1 MISVIETAETK
12 ISRKFKTSDGKIFSK
27 IELAEEHEDNL
38 KIASDYNKNREDHEI
53 ITLYDDNHPI
63 FSLLNIGHEIVY
75 FNSKLDAEEY
85 LDTDD
90 SYIQYVKYSNENK
103 VEYTHKLKWEGKGYY
118 YFVVNCYPQTED
130 YGYYDDCD
138 QTVVK
143 TWRRFTD
150 DMKDFIFELDS
161 LRIRAVDAELSR

>member
-1 MISVIETAETK
+1 MKVTCKYET
-12 ISRKFKTSDGKIFSK
+12 IDGQIFHDK
-27 IELAEEHEDNL
+27 YDAI
-38 KIASDYNKNREDHEI
+38 KHEI
-53 ITLYDDNHPI
+53 SLYPSFEIPAKMRHMCNNNFRLTWFNTPADANDSDDR
-63 FSLLNIGHEIVY
+63 
-75 FNSKLDAEEY
+75 
-85 LDTDD
+85 
-90 SYIQYVKYSNENK
+90 
-103 VEYTHKLKWEGKGYY
+103 VEWEGKGYY